1 MEKEESI
8 KNRAVIYI
16 ENPCV
21 IFYFFSRSIA
31 SQDEPF
37 ELKK

>member
-21 IFYFFSRSIA
+21 IFFFFLARLPLMMNRLS
-31 SQDEPF
+31 
-37 ELKK
+37 

>member
-21 IFYFFSRSIA
+21 IFFSRSIA